1 MISMVPPYAWP
12 RSIADLRDSSLN
24 PDSFTPVDGTGY
36 TPTGL
41 DMGDPRMAGVFELG
55 LRIADTMEKRVAV
68 MEAIRQSVYGFR
80 GIPAAYAWPQS
91 AEQLRSRGLYPDTCS
106 RSIKAFRRGC
116 CAVRPAGGAY
126 GTDTWKQCNSCR
138 GSCIWRTAVQAVF

>member
-68 MEAIRQSVYGFR
+68 MEAIRQSVYGSVASRQRMPGRSPRSSSVPAGFTL
-80 GIPAAYAWPQS
+80 IPLP
-91 AEQLRSRGLYPDTCS
+91 LYPIC
-106 RSIKAFRRGC
+106 
-116 CAVRPAGGAY
+116 GGHLQAL
-126 GTDTWKQCNSCR
+126 
-138 GSCIWRTAVQAVF
+138 IWQIPVQQKY